1 MANKL
6 DVQKMAEDK
15 KITKELEPGETIVLS
30 VKLVK
35 INHVNKKQ

>member
-15 KITKELEPGETIVLS
+15 KITKELEPGGNSPLTQKPS
-30 VKLVK
+30 FSQS
-35 INHVNKKQ
+35 N